1 MIIEIYDTV
10 RVFNQKKKLIEID
23 TWVKYKLKR
32 KFPDYKRLNTI
43 SVCESNL

>member
-10 RVFNQKKKLIEID
+10 RVFNQKTNIVEID
-23 TWVKYKLKR
+23 TWVKYRFKR
-32 KFPDYKRLNTI
+32 KFPDFKRLNTI